1 RAYHFAAYAQDKL
14 EFEDFIINAGVR
26 VEHFVPNG
34 RYIPDFLNP
43 LDETRENVV
52 TAEAS
57 PETIVLPRI
66 GVSFPI
72 TARGIIHF
80 SYGHFAQMPELRTMY
95 LNPEFEYPA
104 DVAPTFGNANLRPE
118 KTISY
123 RSACSSSS
131 PRRSPST

>member
-1 RAYHFAAYAQDKL
+1 
-14 EFEDFIINAGVR
+14 
-26 VEHFVPNG
+26 
-34 RYIPDFLNP
+34 
-43 LDETRENVV
+43 
-52 TAEAS
+52 
-57 PETIVLPRI
+57 RI

-123 RSACSSSS
+123 EIGLQQQLTETIAFDVTGYFKDIRDYLT
-131 PRRSPST
+131 RQQVQYSTIPGQNIFNIYVNRNFVHVKGVTFA